1 MKTMKAVRL
10 HTYGAPDRL
19 VYEENVPRP
28 EPAQN
33 QVLVKI
39 YACGVGP
46 WDAEIRRGD
55 WKGMVDYP
63 LPLILGT
70 EVAGKVAEVG
80 SDVTNLQVGQDV
92 YGVAD
97 MTLSG
102 ANAEYG
108 VSRSTT
114 LAAKP
119 KTLDYLQAAAVPVV
133 AVTAWQMLFDL
144 AQLQSHQTVLV
155 HGAAG
160 SVGRFA
166 VQLAKRLKAHVIG
179 TASAKDV
186 EAVRA
191 LGADEA
197 IDYRTIPFEQ
207 VVQNVDVVLD
217 TVGGDTR
224 QRSFAVL
231 KPGGILIASSAPL
244 TEAEQAI
251 AKDKGV
257 RAEFVESNV
266 TTDLLNEITAL
277 LDDHQLTIQ
286 VGSVLPLEQ
295 AKRAHEM
302 MENHQLPSGKLVLQ
316 VVH

>member
-1 MKTMKAVRL
+1 MKPMKAVRL
-10 HTYGAPDRL
+10 HTYGAPDGL

-55 WKGMVDYP
+55 WKSMVDYP

-92 YGVAD
+92 YGVAE

-108 VSRSTT
+108 VIRSTT

-144 AQLQSHQTVLV
+144 AQLQPHQTVLV

-160 SVGRFA
+160 SVGQFA
-166 VQLAKRLKAHVIG
+166 VQFAKLKGIRVIVN
-179 TASAKDV
+179 ASGKD
-186 EAVRA
+186 ADYLQS
-191 LGADEA
+191 LGADEF
-197 IDYRTIPFEQ
+197 IDYHSVPFETI
-207 VVQNVDVVLD
+207 VRDVDVAID

-224 QRSFAVL
+224 TRSWRVI
-231 KPGGILIASSAPL
+231 KKGGILVASSAPP
-244 TEAEQAI
+244 TEADKAAAAI
-251 AKDKGV
+251 HAV
-257 RAEFVESNV
+257 RTSFVYGTAHAE
-266 TTDLLNEITAL
+266 LLGEIGRLIDAGRVKP
-277 LDDHQLTIQ
+277 DI
-286 VGSVLPLEQ
+286 GIVLPLLEAQ
-295 AKRAHEM
+295 KAHEIM
-302 MENHQLPSGKLVLQ
+302 DSGHHPRGKVVLQ
-316 VVH
+316 VI